1 MPTESLRIEN
11 LTTGYGRRKVLKNL
25 SMVVEEGSVVGIIGP
40 NGHGKSTL
48 VKALSGLIS
57 TWEGR
62 IFLKGNRI
70 RDIDYDKELDQII
83 LVSENIPSLL
93 SLRRIEK

>member
-1 MPTESLRIEN
+1 MSYFDSQNDNPLNSSIN
-11 LTTGYGRRKVLKNL
+11 KNFDQ
-25 SMVVEEGSVVGIIGP
+25 
-40 NGHGKSTL
+40 
-48 VKALSGLIS
+48 LIP
-57 TWEGR
+57 EGR